1 MTCRRYV
8 CINWYEFE
16 TYREKRVTNL
26 PSFSHFESESN
37 LIIRVTKPR
46 AKSYLNESFLFI
58 YELAHYRKW
67 IADLRRSS

>member
-37 LIIRVTKPR
+37 LIIRVTKSQEQNLILMNR
-46 AKSYLNESFLFI
+46 SFSFT
-58 YELAHYRKW
+58 
-67 IADLRRSS
+67 S